1 VFDIIIEQ
9 VLRNDSAPY
18 KISNFR
24 PEKMSSLT
32 NGKPDFSAFINNPN
46 LVKDPK
52 ISVVI
57 PVYMEEKILEKVL
70 SVYTKELREKYKL
83 EIIVSDGGSSDKS
96 VEIAKKHADKLFVHS
111 EDRRQTISEGRN
123 RGAELAESDCII
135 FINGDTIPVEPEN
148 FFNRVLNWHLGD
160 GGMSESIALACPV
173 TVEEDQILF
182 KDKVFYALHNSYVRF
197 LNFIGIGMG
206 RGECQIVKTAAFRD
220 VGGYNSSIAA
230 GEDFDLYQR
239 MSKIGKVSYASK
251 IKVYESPR
259 RFRKFGYLRILKQWT
274 MNSLSM
280 MYRGRSVSDEWVAVR

>member
-1 VFDIIIEQ
+1 
-9 VLRNDSAPY
+9 
-18 KISNFR
+18 
-24 PEKMSSLT
+24 MSSSI
-32 NGKPDFSAFINNPN
+32 NGKPDFSEFIINPD

-70 SVYTKELREKYKL
+70 SVYTKELRERYKL
-83 EIIVSDGGSSDKS
+83 EIIVSDGGSTDKS
-96 VEIAKKHADKLFVHS
+96 VKIAKKHTDKLFIHS

-160 GGMSESIALACPV
+160 GCMSESIALACPV

-206 RGECQIVKTAAFRD
+206 RGECQIVKTEAFRK

-259 RFRKFGYLRILKQWT
+259 RFRKFGYIRILKQWT
-274 MNSLSM
+274 MNSLSVM
-280 MYRGRSVSDEWVAVR
+280 IRGRSVSDEWEAVR